1 MIRSSRNR
9 IAVTALRKFREGKK
23 MKLEGFEWS
32 DELQEKVCELM
43 ELTGKN
49 IDENEDAPSKH
60 VLDGAAP
67 LIHEITEM
75 IKELPELKIEGAH
88 KQEYIETDNPPELIY
103 LDMLLK
109 IADAPFRFLMIATV
123 KLLIPI
129 IDEKL
134 QRRGK
139 DESN

>member
-1 MIRSSRNR
+1 
-9 IAVTALRKFREGKK
+9 

-32 DELQEKVCELM
+32 DELQEKMNELFD
-43 ELTGKN
+43 LTDKN
-49 IDENEDAPSKH
+49 LAENEGSPSKH

-67 LIHEITEM
+67 LIHEIVEM
-75 IKELPELKIEGAH
+75 IKQLPELKVEEVA
-88 KQEYIETDNPPELIY
+88 KDEYIDMNYPPEAIY
-103 LDMLLK
+103 FDMLQK
-109 IADAPFRFLMIATV
+109 ISDAPFRYLMIATV

-139 DESN
+139 DDNNA

>member
-1 MIRSSRNR
+1 
-9 IAVTALRKFREGKK
+9 
-23 MKLEGFEWS
+23 MKLEGFEWN

-49 IDENEDAPSKH
+49 IDEHEDKPSKH

-67 LIHEITEM
+67 LIHEIAEK
-75 IKELPELKIEGAH
+75 IKELPELKVEGTQ
-88 KQEYIETDNPPELIY
+88 KDEYIEADCPPEVIY
-103 LDMLLK
+103 FDMLQK
-109 IADAPFRFLMIATV
+109 ISNAPFRFLMIATV

-134 QRRGK
+134 QRR
-139 DESN
+139 EN

>member
-1 MIRSSRNR
+1 
-9 IAVTALRKFREGKK
+9 

-32 DELQEKVCELM
+32 DEIQEKMYELF
-43 ELTGKN
+43 ELTDKN
-49 IDENEDAPSKH
+49 IDKNEDAAPSKH
-60 VLDGAAP
+60 VLDGVAP
-67 LIHEITEM
+67 LIHEIAEM

-88 KQEYIETDNPPELIY
+88 KQEYIEADNPPELIY

-109 IADAPFRFLMIATV
+109 IANAPFRFLMIATV

-139 DESN
+139 DDNNA

>member
-1 MIRSSRNR
+1 
-9 IAVTALRKFREGKK
+9 
-23 MKLEGFEWS
+23 MKLEGFEWN

-49 IDENEDAPSKH
+49 LDENEDAPSKH

-67 LIHEITEM
+67 LIHEIAEM
-75 IKELPELKIEGAH
+75 IKELPELKVEGAL
-88 KQEYIETDNPPELIY
+88 KDEYIEANCPPDVIY
-103 LDMLLK
+103 FDMLQK
-109 IADAPFRFLMIATV
+109 ISNAPFRFLMIATV

-134 QRRGK
+134 QRREK
-139 DESN
+139 DEN

>member
-1 MIRSSRNR
+1 
-9 IAVTALRKFREGKK
+9 

-32 DELQEKVCELM
+32 DELQEKMNELL
-43 ELTGKN
+43 ELTDKN
-49 IDENEDAPSKH
+49 LAENEGSPSKH

-67 LIHEITEM
+67 LIHEISEM
-75 IKELPELKIEGAH
+75 IKELPELKIEGVH
-88 KQEYIETDNPPELIY
+88 RQEYCEADNPPELIY
-103 LDMLLK
+103 LDMCSK
-109 IADAPFRFLMIATV
+109 IANAPFRFLMIVTV

-139 DESN
+139 DDNNA

>member
-1 MIRSSRNR
+1 
-9 IAVTALRKFREGKK
+9 

>member
-1 MIRSSRNR
+1 M
-9 IAVTALRKFREGKK
+9 
-23 MKLEGFEWS
+23 
-32 DELQEKVCELM
+32 CELI

-67 LIHEITEM
+67 LIHEIAEM
-75 IKELPELKIEGAH
+75 IKQLPELKVEGTH
-88 KQEYIETDNPPELIY
+88 KQEYIEADNPPELIY
-103 LDMLLK
+103 LDMLQK
-109 IADAPFRFLMIATV
+109 INAAPFRFLMIATV

-139 DESN
+139 DDNNA

>member
-1 MIRSSRNR
+1 MIPQ
-9 IAVTALRKFREGKK
+9 EEKK

-32 DELQEKVCELM
+32 DEIQEKMYELF

-49 IDENEDAPSKH
+49 VEDNKESPSKH
-60 VLDGAAP
+60 ALDGAAP

-75 IKELPELKIEGAH
+75 IKELPELKIEGAR
-88 KQEYIETDNPPELIY
+88 KQEYLEADCPPELIY
-103 LDMLLK
+103 FDMLQK
-109 IADAPFRFLMIATV
+109 IADAPFRFLVVATV

-134 QRRGK
+134 QQREEGTEVR
-139 DESN
+139 

>member
-1 MIRSSRNR
+1 
-9 IAVTALRKFREGKK
+9 

-32 DELQEKVCELM
+32 DEIQEKMYELFD
-43 ELTGKN
+43 LTDKN
-49 IDENEDAPSKH
+49 LAENEGSPSKH

-67 LIHEITEM
+67 LIHEIAEM

-88 KQEYIETDNPPELIY
+88 KQEYIEADNPPELIY

-109 IADAPFRFLMIATV
+109 IAYAPFRFLMVATV

-139 DESN
+139 DDNNA

>member
-1 MIRSSRNR
+1 
-9 IAVTALRKFREGKK
+9 
-23 MKLEGFEWS
+23 MKLEGFEWN
-32 DELQEKVCELM
+32 DELQEKVCELI

-67 LIHEITEM
+67 LIHEIAEM
-75 IKELPELKIEGAH
+75 IKQLPELKVEGTH
-88 KQEYIETDNPPELIY
+88 KQEYIEADNPPELIY
-103 LDMLLK
+103 LDMLQK
-109 IADAPFRFLMIATV
+109 INAAPFRFLMIATV

-134 QRRGK
+134 QRRDRDYDK
-139 DESN
+139 NV

>member
-1 MIRSSRNR
+1 
-9 IAVTALRKFREGKK
+9 
-23 MKLEGFEWS
+23 MKLEGLEWS
-32 DELQEKVCELM
+32 EEIQKKMNELF
-43 ELTGKN
+43 ELTNKN
-49 IDENEDAPSKH
+49 VEDNKESPSEH

-67 LIHEITEM
+67 LIHEIAEM

-88 KQEYIETDNPPELIY
+88 KQEYTEADNPPELIY
-103 LDMLLK
+103 WDMCMK
-109 IADAPFRFLMIATV
+109 MTYAPFRFLMIATA

>member
-1 MIRSSRNR
+1 
-9 IAVTALRKFREGKK
+9 
-23 MKLEGFEWS
+23 MKLEGCEWS
-32 DELQEKVCELM
+32 DELQEKMNELFD
-43 ELTGKN
+43 LTDKN
-49 IDENEDAPSKH
+49 LAENEGSPPSKH

-67 LIHEITEM
+67 LIHEISEM

-88 KQEYIETDNPPELIY
+88 RQEYIEADNSPELIY
-103 LDMLLK
+103 LDMCLK
-109 IADAPFRFLMIATV
+109 IANAPFRFLMIATV

-139 DESN
+139 DDNNA